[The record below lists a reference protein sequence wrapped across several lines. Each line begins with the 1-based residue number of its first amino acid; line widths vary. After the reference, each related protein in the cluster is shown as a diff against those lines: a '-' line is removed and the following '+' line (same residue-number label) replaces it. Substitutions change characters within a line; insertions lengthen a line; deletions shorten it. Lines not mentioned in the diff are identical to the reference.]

1 MVSLYGLQTSA
12 NHPDIFLKIYPKHKI
27 VSMFFLVFSFFTIY
41 LILNI
46 VVSIVYVNYKKYYAN
61 LVNSL
66 TNFSEYSRILAAAY
80 NEERQV
86 VVLRDVETM
95 TRQFLSK
102 GPEKLDF
109 IIAKH
114 LQESHQKNVLDPL
127 PSETGPRD
135 TGCRLMIIEIT

>member
-1 MVSLYGLQTSA
+1 MISLYGLQTSS
-12 NHPDIFLKIYPKHKI
+12 NHPDVFLKIYPQHKI

-41 LILNI
+41 LITNI
-46 VVSIVYVNYKKYYAN
+46 VVSIVYVNYKKYFAN

-66 TNFSEYSRILAAAY
+66 ANFGDYSRIMAAAY

-86 VVLRDVETM
+86 VVLKDVETM
-95 TRQFLSK
+95 TKQYLSK

-114 LQESHQKNVLDPL
+114 LQDIHQKNLVDPL
-127 PSETGPRD
+127 PNPNDPRD
-135 TGCRLMIIEIT
+135 TGCNFF